1 MKVLHIAPVK
11 AVYKNG
17 SSSLAIEGISNS
29 VTNLITSQSLNGLKI
44 GLLSSFDCADVIPN
58 DIYYKFIPKIN
69 FDYIFNNPLNTVIQD
84 FGLPDI
90 IHVHD
95 IYNLKQLILVF
106 LALNRGIK
114 VYISPRGCF
123 SPVAL
128 QRSKV
133 KKTIFRFIF
142 NLLIIQRS
150 NGFIALNSGEKK
162 HIEKLY
168 PNKKVIVAHNGVN
181 NNFQIH
187 KDNFKNFKKKFQI
200 KTINIGF
207 LGRFDI
213 HIKGLDLLLKAY
225 LKYQINTNDINIKLT
240 FIGEHRAKDEWDSK
254 VLFNDIESNLPS
266 PSMLSILGPKFG
278 KDKWSE
284 LSKIDILIQP
294 SRSEGMPMT
303 VLEAMSIGIPC
314 IVTRETNMEE
324 IINDSRAGWVI
335 DANEDDL
342 FKIFFEVE
350 NIRKIRLAKLGCNG
364 MRYVKKEL
372 TWRKVSKLDY

>member
-1 MKVLHIAPVK
+1 MRILHIAPVK
-11 AVYKNG
+11 AVIENG
-17 SSSLAIEGISNS
+17 SISLAIEGISNS
-29 VTNLITSQSLNGLKI
+29 VTRLIKSQSENGHSV
-44 GLLSSFDCADVIPN
+44 GLFSSFDCTGVIPN
-58 DIYYKFIPKIN
+58 DIFYKHIPHIN
-69 FDYIFNNPLNTVIQD
+69 LYTIFHNPLKTLIQD
-84 FGLPDI
+84 FGSPDV

-95 IYNLKQLILVF
+95 IYNIKQLFVVF
-106 LALNRGIK
+106 FALNLGLK

-123 SPVAL
+123 SQVAL
-128 QRSKV
+128 QRSRV
-133 KKTIFRFIF
+133 KKTIFRIIF
-142 NLLIIQRS
+142 NPLIIWRS
-150 NGFIALNSGEKK
+150 YGFVALNLGEKK
-162 HIEKLY
+162 QIEKLY
-168 PNKKVIVAHNGVN
+168 PNKKIIVAPNGVN

-187 KDNFKNFKKKFQI
+187 KNNFKNFKKKFHL

-254 VLFNDIESNLPS
+254 VLFNDIESNLPN

-294 SRSEGMPMT
+294 SRTEGMPMT

-350 NIRKIRLAKLGCNG
+350 NIQKIRLAKLGWNG
-364 MRYVKKEL
+364 MRYVKKKL